1 MLGIENS
8 LSPPFAPPP
17 TGLSFFIKMLGPAC
31 GYTLASYSLKF
42 YVLPSLTPTITPSD
56 QRWVGAWWLGW
67 VVIGVFL
74 AIGAFFVGM
83 FPRALPRAAARRD
96 YLALKLREEELG
108 DAKGRENG
116 GEMKTTT
123 KDELPSSFADLM
135 ETLKRLMKNKIL
147 MNNHF
152 AAVFYMFGF
161 TPYWIFTP
169 KYIEMQYKKSASSA
183 K

>member
-1 MLGIENS
+1 
-8 LSPPFAPPP
+8 
-17 TGLSFFIKMLGPAC
+17 MLGPAC

-42 YVLPSLTPTITPSD
+42 FVLPSLTPTITTAD

-67 VVIGVFL
+67 IVIGVLL
-74 AIGAFFVGM
+74 AFGAFLVGM
-83 FPRALPRAAARRD
+83 FPRSLPRAAARRD
-96 YLALKLREEELG
+96 YLALKQREEGEAKAAAG
-108 DAKGRENG
+108 KKEEEENKDA
-116 GEMKTTT
+116 
-123 KDELPSSFADLM
+123 LPASVGDLM
-135 ETLKRLMKNKIL
+135 GTLKRLVKNKIL

-169 KYIEMQYKKSASSA
+169 KYIETQYKKSASSA